1 MTCLVVHKEMKYKS
15 IFFDLDGTVTEPV
28 MGITNAI
35 IYALEK
41 YNIKVKDRSQLHK
54 FIGPPLRKSFQ
65 EFYGFTED
73 EAEQAV
79 SYYRE
84 YYSDKGLRENEVMP
98 GMEEA
103 LKTLNQ
109 AGFKLY
115 IATSKPEH
123 FAVSILK
130 NLNLYQY
137 FDIAAGSTM
146 DKTRDS
152 KELVIE
158 YLLNR
163 INIKKDS
170 EQIKEIVMVG
180 DRKFDIEGANCFSMD
195 SIGVL
200 FGYGDREEFE
210 TAGATYIVND
220 ANELVDIIMNQ
231 E

>member
-1 MTCLVVHKEMKYKS
+1 MPCLVVYKEMKYKN

-35 IYALEK
+35 IYALDK
-41 YNIKVKDRSQLHK
+41 YNIKVKDRSELYK

-65 EFYGFTED
+65 EYYGFSED

-84 YYSDKGLRENEVMP
+84 YYCGKGLEENEIMP

-103 LKTLNQ
+103 LRTLNQ

-130 NLNLYQY
+130 NLNLYKY
-137 FDIAAGSTM
+137 FDIVAGSTM

-200 FGYGDREEFE
+200 FGYGDKEEFE
-210 TAGATYIVND
+210 TAGATYIVNN
-220 ANELVDIIMNQ
+220 ANELVDVIMNQ